1 MNVNKRNNYQLTGSI
16 HTLSLISLPVTDID
30 ESIAPCFDTLSSREN
45 LSYSKINANKLVGDL
60 FSYDEFKT
68 AFDTILGGAGI
79 ESYSLSRF
87 DMRFDSFDPE
97 HYRDYAKLNRYRH
110 IELLL
115 LTGGEPML
123 HPEMITYIVDKIIE
137 KQVYVEQ
144 IQVITNGTIASKE
157 AVTALNK
164 AYNYITENCV
174 DWEYPVHI
182 GISTDYHDNQ
192 SSIQTVYNF
201 YKQQCKFDVRLH
213 QVDLSDAKQLAL
225 TYSGRA
231 KALTNINEY
240 LDPINHKICTAADG
254 KVLCMLDLTLT
265 GNFVLATQHS
275 FQDADNPENILCPVD
290 GNLLLAIMQW
300 NYKHPLNCEEVK
312 VKAWTQHTLDTG
324 NYFGKKA
331 TAHDYEICKQSL
343 EYYNDTEIYRKE
355 VHEQFPALYPDDI
368 ENISNMSEE
377 KSYLCCQIQATLLQR
392 MRSSTPIDTSCWCT
406 CPKKESQ
413 N

>member
-1 MNVNKRNNYQLTGSI
+1 MKKNDFIYTGSALYRI
-16 HTLSLISLPVTDID
+16 
-30 ESIAPCFDTLSSREN
+30 
-45 LSYSKINANKLVGDL
+45 SKIENNLVKVVPT
-60 FSYDEFKT
+60 SRKMT
-68 AFDTILGGAGI
+68 C
-79 ESYSLSRF
+79 SLASR
-87 DMRFDSFDPE
+87 
-97 HYRDYAKLNRYRH
+97 
-110 IELLL
+110 
-115 LTGGEPML
+115 
-123 HPEMITYIVDKIIE
+123 TYHQSQLE
-137 KQVYVEQ
+137 
-144 IQVITNGTIASKE
+144 
-157 AVTALNK
+157 
-164 AYNYITENCV
+164 
-174 DWEYPVHI
+174 
-182 GISTDYHDNQ
+182 

-213 QVDLSDAKQLAL
+213 QVDLSDAKQLSL

-231 KALTNINEY
+231 KALTNINEH
-240 LDPINHKICTAADG
+240 LDPINHKICTTADG

-265 GNFVLATQHS
+265 GNFVLANQHS

-377 KSYLCCQIQATLLQR
+377 QSYLCCQIQATLLQR
-392 MRSSTPIDTSCWCT
+392 TRSSTPIDTSCWCT

>member
-1 MNVNKRNNYQLTGSI
+1 MKGRVFEGCLWIAQKKFSFRKR
-16 HTLSLISLPVTDID
+16 
-30 ESIAPCFDTLSSREN
+30 CCRERFR
-45 LSYSKINANKLVGDL
+45 DL
-60 FSYDEFKT
+60 
-68 AFDTILGGAGI
+68 L
-79 ESYSLSRF
+79 
-87 DMRFDSFDPE
+87 DS
-97 HYRDYAKLNRYRH
+97 
-110 IELLL
+110 
-115 LTGGEPML
+115 
-123 HPEMITYIVDKIIE
+123 
-137 KQVYVEQ
+137 
-144 IQVITNGTIASKE
+144 
-157 AVTALNK
+157 
-164 AYNYITENCV
+164 AYYE
-174 DWEYPVHI
+174 
-182 GISTDYHDNQ
+182 

-213 QVDLSDAKQLAL
+213 QVDLSDAKQLSL

-231 KALTNINEY
+231 KALTNINEH

-300 NYKHPLNCEEVK
+300 NYKHPLNCEEIK
-312 VKAWTQHTLDTG
+312 LKAWMQHTLDTG

-377 KSYLCCQIQATLLQR
+377 QSYLCCQIQATLLQR
-392 MRSSTPIDTSCWCT
+392 TRSSKPIDTSCWCT

>member
-97 HYRDYAKLNRYRH
+97 HYRDYAKLNRYL
-110 IELLL
+110 ISAL
-115 LTGGEPML
+115 
-123 HPEMITYIVDKIIE
+123 
-137 KQVYVEQ
+137 
-144 IQVITNGTIASKE
+144 
-157 AVTALNK
+157 AVTYNVQNC
-164 AYNYITENCV
+164 YNYITENCV

>member
-1 MNVNKRNNYQLTGSI
+1 M
-16 HTLSLISLPVTDID
+16 TLK
-30 ESIAPCFDTLSSREN
+30 SSFM
-45 LSYSKINANKLVGDL
+45 VGTHVWT
-60 FSYDEFKT
+60 K
-68 AFDTILGGAGI
+68 
-79 ESYSLSRF
+79 
-87 DMRFDSFDPE
+87 
-97 HYRDYAKLNRYRH
+97 H
-110 IELLL
+110 
-115 LTGGEPML
+115 
-123 HPEMITYIVDKIIE
+123 
-137 KQVYVEQ
+137 
-144 IQVITNGTIASKE
+144 
-157 AVTALNK
+157 
-164 AYNYITENCV
+164 
-174 DWEYPVHI
+174 
-182 GISTDYHDNQ
+182 YHDNQ

-213 QVDLSDAKQLAL
+213 QVDLSDAKQLSL

-231 KALTNINEY
+231 KALTNINEH
-240 LDPINHKICTAADG
+240 LDPINHKICTTADG

-265 GNFVLATQHS
+265 GNLVLATQHS

-300 NYKHPLNCEEVK
+300 NYNHPLNCEEVK
-312 VKAWTQHTLDTG
+312 VKAWMQHTLDTG

-331 TAHDYEICKQSL
+331 TTHDYEICKQSL

-377 KSYLCCQIQATLLQR
+377 QSYLCCQIQATLLQR